1 MFNAFAQKGNLLRTT
16 EQVEQTTNNQIPP
29 GGVIETDFENTRA
42 TQRRY
47 LSLQKELKP
56 KPDCF
61 WLVFPWATQNTGSNH
76 LCCVPLALTK
86 YIVKILLKD
95 QHLLLPSVT
104 MPLLCNSLPF
114 LCYICIFKVCIFFP
128 AIIL

>member
-1 MFNAFAQKGNLLRTT
+1 MFNAFAQKGNLLSTT

-29 GGVIETDFENTRA
+29 GGVIETDFENNRA

-61 WLVFPWATQNTGSNH
+61 WLFLEWIIQNT
-76 LCCVPLALTK
+76 
-86 YIVKILLKD
+86 
-95 QHLLLPSVT
+95 
-104 MPLLCNSLPF
+104 
-114 LCYICIFKVCIFFP
+114 
-128 AIIL
+128 

>member
-56 KPDCF
+56 KPD
-61 WLVFPWATQNTGSNH
+61 
-76 LCCVPLALTK
+76 
-86 YIVKILLKD
+86 
-95 QHLLLPSVT
+95 
-104 MPLLCNSLPF
+104 
-114 LCYICIFKVCIFFP
+114 FFGNF
-128 AIIL
+128 